1 MDMPKTTDTRLTA
14 TTIAIT
20 DRLSMHTLTHQAK
33 VTEDSTIETQT
44 NNAEHFPKDTITA
57 LNNVAEEILETGNI
71 SPTNKDYLYLLD
83 NYLYHFSELRLT
95 FEIGNKQ
102 ITTYIAAQGEI
113 VDILDEQEPITENE
127 INEIMPTTHQIAER
141 MSII

>member
-1 MDMPKTTDTRLTA
+1 MDMLETTDTRLTA

-20 DRLSMHTLTHQAK
+20 DRLSMHTLTHQSK

-71 SPTNKDYLYLLD
+71 SPTNKNYLYLLD
-83 NYLYHFSELRLT
+83 NYLYRFSELRLT

-102 ITTYIAAQGEI
+102 VTTFIAAQGEI
-113 VDILDEQEPITENE
+113 VDVLDNQEPITENE
-127 INEIMPTTHQIAER
+127 INAVMPTTHQIAER

>member
-1 MDMPKTTDTRLTA
+1 MLETTDTRLTA

-20 DRLSMHTLTHQAK
+20 DRLSMYTLTHQSK

-44 NNAEHFPKDTITA
+44 KNAEHFPKDTITA

-71 SPTNKDYLYLLD
+71 SPTNKDYRYLLD
-83 NYLYHFSELRLT
+83 NYLYRLSELRLT
-95 FEIGNKQ
+95 FLLGNKQ
-102 ITTYIAAQGEI
+102 VTTFIAAQGEI
-113 VDILDEQEPITENE
+113 VDVIDNQEPITENE
-127 INEIMPTTHQIAER
+127 INAVMPTTHQIAER